1 MKKPFNNQLATQRL
15 RSEDSVTGGNAPSD
29 TQATFK
35 AGNGMQYAT
44 KKAFKKKNEVKDVEP
59 KLAAGKAEIYAQK
72 KMGWKPAPSIP
83 NRPSKGGFQY
93 KQMFEDMEEGTLQP
107 VDTSKDS
114 LSPME
119 YQQAQHYEN
128 FNEND
133 WSFDDVSKRY
143 IKKQAEPDQAE
154 PDQEMQTEDEEKKYY
169 VKVSVRDAKRAL
181 DVLRDNPSYRGV
193 ELNGSDTYYTA
204 DEDLAYDMMMDF
216 GTQDIEVIG
225 DNFSDSHLYGSEDLN
240 EALTY
245 NKFKKDSA
253 TRSNKDSLHEAL
265 KSINKKLH
273 EINRLMEYSTN
284 MRMELEEDYS
294 PRTGKVVNKLEKQLA
309 EIYKKVKSLK

>member
-15 RSEDSVTGGNAPSD
+15 RSEDSVTGGNAPAD

-35 AGNGMQYAT
+35 AGDGMQYAT

-72 KMGWKPAPSIP
+72 KMGWKLAPSIP

-93 KQMFEDMEEGTLQP
+93 KQMFEDMEEGVLQP
-107 VDTSKDS
+107 VNLDKDS

-119 YQQAQHYEN
+119 YQQAQKYEN

-133 WSFDDVSKRY
+133 WTFDDVSKRY
-143 IKKQAEPDQAE
+143 IKKQAE

-245 NKFKKDSA
+245 NKFKREAA
-253 TRSNKDSLHEAL
+253 TRPNKDALHEAL
-265 KSINKKLH
+265 KLINKKLH

-284 MRMELEEDYS
+284 MKMELEEDYS
-294 PRTGKVVNKLEKQLA
+294 PRTGKVVNKLEIQLA

>member
-15 RSEDSVTGGNAPSD
+15 RNEDSVTGGNAPAD
-29 TQATFK
+29 TAATFK
-35 AGNGMQYAT
+35 AGDGMQYAT

-59 KLAAGKAEIYAQK
+59 KLAAGKATIYPQK
-72 KMGWKPAPSIP
+72 KWGWKSAPSIP

-93 KQMFEDMEEGTLQP
+93 KQMFEDMEEGVLQP
-107 VDTSKDS
+107 VDLNKDS

-119 YQQAQHYEN
+119 YQQARSYQE
-128 FNEND
+128 FNQED
-133 WSFDDVSKRY
+133 WNFDDVSKRY
-143 IKKQAEPDQAE
+143 IKKQAEADK
-154 PDQEMQTEDEEKKYY
+154 EMQTEDDAQKPFF

-193 ELNGSDTYYTA
+193 ELNGSDTYYTDDA
-204 DEDLAYDMMMDF
+204 ELAYDMMMDF
-216 GTQDIEVIG
+216 GTQDIEVI
-225 DNFSDSHLYGSEDLN
+225 DSNTNDSLN

-245 NKFKKDSA
+245 NKFKREAA
-253 TRSNKDSLHEAL
+253 TRPNKDALHEAL

-284 MRMELEEDYS
+284 MKMELEEDYS

>member
-1 MKKPFNNQLATQRL
+1 MKKPFDNQRATQRL
-15 RSEDSVTGGNAPSD
+15 RSEDSVTGGTANF
-29 TQATFK
+29 T
-35 AGNGMQYAT
+35 AGTGEQYAT
-44 KKAFKKKNEVKDVEP
+44 TKAFKKKNEVKDKEP
-59 KLAAGKAEIYAQK
+59 KLAAGKAEVYAQK
-72 KMGWKPAPSIP
+72 KWGWKPAPSIP

-93 KQMFEDMEEGTLQP
+93 KQMFEDIEEGVLQP
-107 VDTSKDS
+107 VDLDKDS

-119 YQQAQHYEN
+119 YQQARNYQDFKEA
-128 FNEND
+128 D
-133 WSFDDVSKRY
+133 WTFDDVSKRY
-143 IKKQAEPDQAE
+143 IKKQAEANK
-154 PDQEMQTEDEEKKYY
+154 EMQTEDEAEKPYY

-193 ELNGSDTYYTA
+193 ELNGSDTYYTD

-216 GTQDIEVIG
+216 GTQDIEVID

-245 NKFKKDSA
+245 NKFKREAA
-253 TRSNKDSLHEAL
+253 TRPNKDALHEAL

-273 EINRLMEYSTN
+273 EINKLMEYSAN
-284 MRMELEEDYS
+284 MRTELEEDYS
-294 PRTGKVVNKLEKQLA
+294 PRTGKVVNKLERQLA

>member
-15 RSEDSVTGGNAPSD
+15 RNEDSVTGGNAPAD
-29 TQATFK
+29 TAATFK

-44 KKAFKKKNEVKDVEP
+44 KKAFKKKNEIKDVEP
-59 KLAAGKAEIYAQK
+59 KLAAGKATVYPQK
-72 KMGWKPAPSIP
+72 KWGWKSAPSIP

-93 KQMFEDMEEGTLQP
+93 KQMFEDMEEGVLQP
-107 VDTSKDS
+107 VDLDKDS

-119 YQQAQHYEN
+119 YQQARSYQE
-128 FNEND
+128 FNEED
-133 WSFDDVSKRY
+133 WNFDDVSKRY
-143 IKKQAEPDQAE
+143 IKKQTE
-154 PDQEMQTEDEEKKYY
+154 PDQEMQTEDDAQKPFF

-181 DVLRDNPSYRGV
+181 DVLRDNPSYMGV
-193 ELNGSDTYYTA
+193 ELNGSDTYYTDDA
-204 DEDLAYDMMMDF
+204 ELAYDMMMDF
-216 GTQDIEVIG
+216 GTHDIEVI
-225 DNFSDSHLYGSEDLN
+225 DSNTNDSLN

-245 NKFKKDSA
+245 NKFKREAA
-253 TRSNKDSLHEAL
+253 TRPNKDALHEAL

>member
-15 RSEDSVTGGNAPSD
+15 RSEDSVTGGNAPAD
-29 TQATFK
+29 TAATFK

-72 KMGWKPAPSIP
+72 KMGWKLAPSIP

-93 KQMFEDMEEGTLQP
+93 KQMFEDMEEGVLQP
-107 VDTSKDS
+107 VDLNKDS

-119 YQQAQHYEN
+119 YQQAQKYEN

-143 IKKQAEPDQAE
+143 IKKQTE

-245 NKFKKDSA
+245 NKFKRDSA
-253 TRSNKDSLHEAL
+253 TRPNKDALHEAL

-284 MRMELEEDYS
+284 MKMELEEDYS

>member
-1 MKKPFNNQLATQRL
+1 MKKPFDNQRATQRL
-15 RSEDSVTGGNAPSD
+15 RSEDSVTGGTANF
-29 TQATFK
+29 T
-35 AGNGMQYAT
+35 AGTGEQYAT
-44 KKAFKKKNEVKDVEP
+44 TKAFKKKNEVKDKEP
-59 KLAAGKAEIYAQK
+59 KLAAGKAEIYPQK
-72 KMGWKPAPSIP
+72 KWGWKPAPSIP

-93 KQMFEDMEEGTLQP
+93 KQMFEEMEEGVLQP
-107 VDTSKDS
+107 VDLDKDS

-119 YQQAQHYEN
+119 YQQARNYQE
-128 FNEND
+128 FNQDD

-143 IKKQAEPDQAE
+143 IKKQAEADK
-154 PDQEMQTEDEEKKYY
+154 EMQTEDEAQKPFY

-193 ELNGSDTYYTA
+193 ELNGSDTYYT
-204 DEDLAYDMMMDF
+204 DDSELAYDMMMDF
-216 GTQDIEVIG
+216 GTHDIEVI
-225 DNFSDSHLYGSEDLN
+225 DSNTNDSLN

-245 NKFKKDSA
+245 NKFKREAA
-253 TRSNKDSLHEAL
+253 TRPNKDALHEAL

-284 MRMELEEDYS
+284 MRMELEEEYS
-294 PRTGKVVNKLEKQLA
+294 PRTGKVVNKLERQLA

>member
-59 KLAAGKAEIYAQK
+59 KLAAGKAQIYAQK
-72 KMGWKPAPSIP
+72 KMGWKLAPSIP

-133 WSFDDVSKRY
+133 WTFDDVSKRY

-225 DNFSDSHLYGSEDLN
+225 DNFSDSHLYSSEDLN

-245 NKFKKDSA
+245 NKFKRDSA
-253 TRSNKDSLHEAL
+253 TRPNKDALHEAL
-265 KSINKKLH
+265 KSINRKLH

-294 PRTGKVVNKLEKQLA
+294 PRTGKVVNKLERQLA

>member
-35 AGNGMQYAT
+35 AGDGMQYAT

-59 KLAAGKAEIYAQK
+59 KLAAGKAQIYAQK
-72 KMGWKPAPSIP
+72 KMGWKLAPSIP

-245 NKFKKDSA
+245 NKFKREAA
-253 TRSNKDSLHEAL
+253 TRPNKDALHEAL
-265 KSINKKLH
+265 KSINRKLH

-284 MRMELEEDYS
+284 MKMELEEDYS

>member
-1 MKKPFNNQLATQRL
+1 MKNFNNQFATQRL
-15 RSEDSVTGGNAPSD
+15 RNEDSVTGGNAPAD
-29 TQATFK
+29 TAATFK
-35 AGNGMQYAT
+35 AGDGMQYAT

-59 KLAAGKAEIYAQK
+59 KLVAGKAKVYPQTK
-72 KMGWKPAPSIP
+72 WGWKSAPSVP

-93 KQMFEDMEEGTLQP
+93 KQMFEDMEEGVLQP
-107 VDTSKDS
+107 VDLNKDS

-119 YQQAQHYEN
+119 YQQARSYQE
-128 FNEND
+128 FNEED
-133 WSFDDVSKRY
+133 WNFDDVSKRY
-143 IKKQAEPDQAE
+143 IKKQAEPDQ
-154 PDQEMQTEDEEKKYY
+154 EMQTEDDAQKPFF

-193 ELNGSDTYYTA
+193 ELNGSDTYYTDDA
-204 DEDLAYDMMMDF
+204 ELAYDMMMDF
-216 GTQDIEVIG
+216 GTQDIEVI
-225 DNFSDSHLYGSEDLN
+225 DSNTNDSLN

-245 NKFKKDSA
+245 NKFKREAA

-284 MRMELEEDYS
+284 MKMELEEDYS

>member
-15 RSEDSVTGGNAPSD
+15 RSEDSVTGGNAPAN

-35 AGNGMQYAT
+35 AGDGMQYAT

-72 KMGWKPAPSIP
+72 KMGWKLAPSIP

-93 KQMFEDMEEGTLQP
+93 KQMFEDMEEGVLQP
-107 VDTSKDS
+107 VNLDKDS

-119 YQQAQHYEN
+119 YQQAQKYEN

-133 WSFDDVSKRY
+133 WTFDDVSKRY
-143 IKKQAEPDQAE
+143 IKKQAEPDQ
-154 PDQEMQTEDEEKKYY
+154 EMQTEDEDKKYF

-245 NKFKKDSA
+245 NKFKREAA
-253 TRSNKDSLHEAL
+253 TRPNKDALHEAL
-265 KSINKKLH
+265 KLINKKLH

-284 MRMELEEDYS
+284 MKMELEEDYS
-294 PRTGKVVNKLEKQLA
+294 PRTGKVVNKLEIQLA

>member
-1 MKKPFNNQLATQRL
+1 
-15 RSEDSVTGGNAPSD
+15 
-29 TQATFK
+29 
-35 AGNGMQYAT
+35 
-44 KKAFKKKNEVKDVEP
+44 
-59 KLAAGKAEIYAQK
+59 
-72 KMGWKPAPSIP
+72 
-83 NRPSKGGFQY
+83 
-93 KQMFEDMEEGTLQP
+93 MFEDMEEGTLQP

-143 IKKQAEPDQAE
+143 IKKQAEPDQK
-154 PDQEMQTEDEEKKYY
+154 MQTEDEDKKYY

-225 DNFSDSHLYGSEDLN
+225 DNFSDSHLYGNEYLN

-253 TRSNKDSLHEAL
+253 TRPNKDALHEAL

-284 MRMELEEDYS
+284 MKMELEEDYS

>member
-15 RSEDSVTGGNAPSD
+15 RSEDSVTGGNAPAN

-35 AGNGMQYAT
+35 AGDGMQYAT

-59 KLAAGKAEIYAQK
+59 QLVAGKAEIYAQK
-72 KMGWKPAPSIP
+72 KMGWKLAPSIP

-93 KQMFEDMEEGTLQP
+93 KQMFEDMEEGVLQP
-107 VDTSKDS
+107 VNLDKDS

-119 YQQAQHYEN
+119 YQQAQKYEN

-133 WSFDDVSKRY
+133 WTFDDVSKRY
-143 IKKQAEPDQAE
+143 IKKQAEPDQ
-154 PDQEMQTEDEEKKYY
+154 EMQTEDEDKKYF

-245 NKFKKDSA
+245 NKFKREAA
-253 TRSNKDSLHEAL
+253 TRPNKDALHEAL
-265 KSINKKLH
+265 KLINKKLH

-284 MRMELEEDYS
+284 MKMELEEDYS
-294 PRTGKVVNKLEKQLA
+294 PRTGKVVNKLEIQLA

>member
-59 KLAAGKAEIYAQK
+59 KLAAGKAQIYAQK
-72 KMGWKPAPSIP
+72 KMGWKLAPSIP

-253 TRSNKDSLHEAL
+253 TRPNKDALHEAL
-265 KSINKKLH
+265 KSINRKLH

>member
-59 KLAAGKAEIYAQK
+59 KLAAGKAQIYAQK
-72 KMGWKPAPSIP
+72 KMGWKLAPSIP

-245 NKFKKDSA
+245 NKFKREAA
-253 TRSNKDSLHEAL
+253 TRPNKDALHEAL

-284 MRMELEEDYS
+284 MKMELEEDYS

>member
-15 RSEDSVTGGNAPSD
+15 RNEDSVTGGNAPAD
-29 TQATFK
+29 TAATFK
-35 AGNGMQYAT
+35 AGDGMQYAT

-59 KLAAGKAEIYAQK
+59 KLAAGKATVYPQK
-72 KMGWKPAPSIP
+72 KWGWKSAPSIP

-93 KQMFEDMEEGTLQP
+93 KQMFEDMEEGVLQP
-107 VDTSKDS
+107 VDLDKDS

-119 YQQAQHYEN
+119 YQQARSYQE
-128 FNEND
+128 FNEED
-133 WSFDDVSKRY
+133 WNFDDVSKRY
-143 IKKQAEPDQAE
+143 IKQQTE
-154 PDQEMQTEDEEKKYY
+154 PDQEMQTEDEAQKLFF

-181 DVLRDNPSYRGV
+181 DVLRDNPSYMGV
-193 ELNGSDTYYTA
+193 ELNGSDTYYTDNA
-204 DEDLAYDMMMDF
+204 ELAYDMMMDF
-216 GTQDIEVIG
+216 GTHDIEVI
-225 DNFSDSHLYGSEDLN
+225 DSNTNDSLN

-245 NKFKKDSA
+245 NKFKREAA
-253 TRSNKDSLHEAL
+253 TRPNKDALHEAL

>member
-1 MKKPFNNQLATQRL
+1 MKKPFNNQFATQRL
-15 RSEDSVTGGNAPSD
+15 RNEDSVTGGNAPANTAS
-29 TQATFK
+29 TFK
-35 AGNGMQYAT
+35 AGDGMEYAT
-44 KKAFKKKNEVKDVEP
+44 TKAFKKKTEVKDVEP
-59 KLAAGKAEIYAQK
+59 KYAAGKANNYVAK
-72 KMGWKPAPSIP
+72 KWGWKPAPSIP

-93 KQMFEDMEEGTLQP
+93 KQMFEDIEEGTLQP

-133 WSFDDVSKRY
+133 WTFDDVSKRY
-143 IKKQAEPDQAE
+143 IKKQA
-154 PDQEMQTEDEEKKYY
+154 
-169 VKVSVRDAKRAL
+169 
-181 DVLRDNPSYRGV
+181 
-193 ELNGSDTYYTA
+193 DTSA
-204 DEDLAYDMMMDF
+204 AP
-216 GTQDIEVIG
+216 V
-225 DNFSDSHLYGSEDLN
+225 N

-245 NKFKKDSA
+245 NKFKREAA
-253 TRSNKDSLHEAL
+253 TRPNKDALHEAL

>member
-15 RSEDSVTGGNAPSD
+15 RSEDSVTGGNAPAN
-29 TQATFK
+29 TAATFK
-35 AGNGMQYAT
+35 AGDGMQYAT

-59 KLAAGKAEIYAQK
+59 KLAAGKAKVYAQK
-72 KMGWKPAPSIP
+72 KWGWKPAPSIP

-93 KQMFEDMEEGTLQP
+93 KQMFEDMEEGVLQP
-107 VDTSKDS
+107 VDLDKDS

-119 YQQAQHYEN
+119 YQQARSYQE
-128 FNEND
+128 FNQED
-133 WSFDDVSKRY
+133 WTFDDVSKRY
-143 IKKQAEPDQAE
+143 IKKQAEPDQ
-154 PDQEMQTEDEEKKYY
+154 EMQTEDEDKKYF

-245 NKFKKDSA
+245 NKFKREAA
-253 TRSNKDSLHEAL
+253 TRPNKDALHEAL
-265 KSINKKLH
+265 KSINKKLY
-273 EINRLMEYSTN
+273 EINKLMEYSAN
-284 MRMELEEDYS
+284 MRTELEEDYS
-294 PRTGKVVNKLEKQLA
+294 PRTGKVVNKLERQLA

>member
-15 RSEDSVTGGNAPSD
+15 RSEDSVTGGNAPAN
-29 TQATFK
+29 TAATFK
-35 AGNGMQYAT
+35 AGDGMQYAT

-59 KLAAGKAEIYAQK
+59 KLAAGKAKVYAQK
-72 KMGWKPAPSIP
+72 KWGWKPALSIP

-93 KQMFEDMEEGTLQP
+93 KQMFEDMEEGVLQP
-107 VDTSKDS
+107 VNLDKDS

-119 YQQAQHYEN
+119 YQQAQKYEK
-128 FNEND
+128 FDAND
-133 WSFDDVSKRY
+133 WNFDDVSKRY
-143 IKKQAEPDQAE
+143 IKKQAEPDQ
-154 PDQEMQTEDEEKKYY
+154 EMQTEDDAQKPFF

-181 DVLRDNPSYRGV
+181 DVLKDNPSYMGV
-193 ELNGSDTYYTA
+193 ELNGSDTYYT
-204 DEDLAYDMMMDF
+204 DDSELAYDMMMDF
-216 GTQDIEVIG
+216 GTHDIEVI
-225 DNFSDSHLYGSEDLN
+225 DSNTNDSLN

-245 NKFKKDSA
+245 NKFKRDSA
-253 TRSNKDSLHEAL
+253 TRPNKDALHEAL

-284 MRMELEEDYS
+284 MKMELEEDYS